1 MNIGQTILH
10 YRVEELIGEG
20 GMGTVYRGRD
30 LNLDRSVAMK
40 VIYRHLLKDPTTLD
54 RFRNEAVILA
64 QLSHPN
70 VAGLYNFQPHDGV
83 WVMVMEYVDGQTF
96 EQLLKKTGPL
106 PAEKALGLMR
116 QVLAGLQHA
125 HSLHVLHRDL
135 KPANLMITRD
145 GRVKLMDFGI
155 ARKAGAERLTRANHL
170 IGTLD
175 YMAPELIAGKEP
187 SVQSELYS
195 LGIVLYELLTGH
207 LPFTA
212 TTEPALISAIM
223 RQKPTPPR
231 TFCADLPTPVCDL
244 LTDLLHKK
252 PDHRPANVA
261 TLDARIASI
270 LATLQAAAAA
280 KAAKNSPPTTRL
292 MTAPDKQWSA
302 IPARLLRNLG
312 TFEGLM
318 LAGSLVVIAAVLT
331 TIWLFMH
338 PDPGPKPPPHFPE
351 QTGTG
356 QGQGQPAVDKP
367 LSYTTLSGIEPVAL
381 RNDPGNTTK
390 KPVIRP
396 INPTPVEADPLPKRT
411 DPPVTGRN
419 RPTPKDDNRRT
430 RNADPVRTNPAE
442 PPAAEEESAAPP
454 VSAPASVRTVALR
467 GRDVLLELLE
477 DVSPKGSVLGST
489 VRLRVVRP
497 ITVDGLTVIE
507 AGAPATATVTDR
519 KWSEGG
525 RTFLEITLQQVKAIN
540 GNWIQIKYP
549 PISESGSSTNPVEFP
564 RGTRIEARLRDSS
577 LTLAI

>member
-54 RFRNEAVILA
+54 RFRNEAIILA

-96 EQLLKKTGPL
+96 EQLLKQNGPL
-106 PAEKALGLMR
+106 SVEKTLGLMR

-125 HSLHVLHRDL
+125 HNLHVLHRDL
-135 KPANLMITRD
+135 KPANLMLTRD

-231 TFCADLPTPVCDL
+231 TFCADLPTSVCDL

-252 PDHRPANVA
+252 PDHRPADVA

-270 LATLQAAAAA
+270 LATLQAANAA
-280 KAAKNSPPTTRL
+280 KEAKKTTPATRTTAAPH
-292 MTAPDKQWSA
+292 KQWLA
-302 IPARLLRNLG
+302 GPARLLRSLG

-318 LAGSLVVIAAVLT
+318 LAGSLLVVGAVLT
-331 TIWLFMH
+331 TIWLFRQ
-338 PDPGPKPPPHFPE
+338 PDPGPKPPPHFPQE
-351 QTGTG
+351 INS
-356 QGQGQPAVDKP
+356 DKP
-367 LSYTTLSGIEPVAL
+367 ADDTPQSQTTSSTIEPVAF
-381 RNDPGNTTK
+381 NTIPGGNAK

-396 INPTPVEADPLPKRT
+396 ITPTPVDADPSPKRS
-411 DPPVTGRN
+411 DPPVTDRK
-419 RPTPKDDNRRT
+419 RPTPGDDNRRT
-430 RNADPVRTNPAE
+430 RDAEPVRTNPAD
-442 PPAAEEESAAPP
+442 PPTTDEETAHPP
-454 VSAPASVRTVALR
+454 VSTPASVRTVALR
-467 GRDVLLELLE
+467 GREVLLELLE
-477 DVSPKGSVLGST
+477 DVSPQGSVLGST

-507 AGAPATATVTDR
+507 VGAPATATVTDR

-525 RTFLEITLQQVKAIN
+525 RTFLEITLQQVKATN
-540 GNWIQIKYP
+540 GSWIQIKYP

>member
-54 RFRNEAVILA
+54 RFRNEAIILA

-96 EQLLKKTGPL
+96 EQLLKQNGPL

-125 HSLHVLHRDL
+125 HNLHVLHRDL

-231 TFCADLPTPVCDL
+231 NFCADLPTPVCDL
-244 LTDLLHKK
+244 LADLLHKK
-252 PDHRPANVA
+252 PDYRPADVA
-261 TLDARIASI
+261 TLDARIATI
-270 LATLQAAAAA
+270 LAALQVANAAR
-280 KAAKNSPPTTRL
+280 AAKNTTPATRA
-292 MTAPDKQWSA
+292 MTAPDKQWLAMS
-302 IPARLLRNLG
+302 ARLLRSLG

-318 LAGSLVVIAAVLT
+318 LTGSLLVVGAVLT
-331 TIWLFMH
+331 TIWLFIH
-338 PDPGPKPPPHFPE
+338 PDPGPKPPPHFPQE
-351 QTGTG
+351 INS
-356 QGQGQPAVDKP
+356 DKP
-367 LSYTTLSGIEPVAL
+367 AGDTPPSQTTSSTIDPVAFKTIPES
-381 RNDPGNTTK
+381 NTK

-396 INPTPVEADPLPKRT
+396 ITPAPVEAEPAPKRA
-411 DPPVTGRN
+411 DPPTTVRN
-419 RPTPKDDNRRT
+419 RPAPGDNNRRT
-430 RNADPVRTNPAE
+430 RDTEPVRTNPAD
-442 PPAAEEESAAPP
+442 PPATEEETAHPP

-477 DVSPKGSVLGST
+477 DVSPQGSMLGST

-507 AGAPATATVTDR
+507 VGAPATATVTDR
-519 KWSEGG
+519 KWSQGG

-540 GNWIQIKYP
+540 GSWIQIKYP

>member
-30 LNLDRSVAMK
+30 LNLDRAVAMK
-40 VIYRHLLKDPTTLD
+40 VIYRHLLKDPTTLE

-70 VAGLYNFQPHDGV
+70 VAGLYNFQPNDGV

-96 EQLLKKTGPL
+96 EQLLKKDGPL
-106 PAEKALGLMR
+106 APHRALSLMR

-155 ARKAGAERLTRANHL
+155 ARKAGAQRLTRTNHL

-175 YMAPELIAGKEP
+175 YMAPELIAGQEP

-212 TTEPALISAIM
+212 NTEPALISAIM

-231 TFCADLPTPVCDL
+231 QFCADLPSSVCDL

-252 PDHRPANVA
+252 PGHRPVDVA
-261 TLDARIASI
+261 ALDARISTI
-270 LATLQAAAAA
+270 LASLPATITQSKPVD
-280 KAAKNSPPTTRL
+280 KATPATRL
-292 MTAPDKQWSA
+292 MKAPGEGWA
-302 IPARLLRNLG
+302 ALPARMRRTLG
-312 TFEGLM
+312 TFEGKIL
-318 LAGSLVVIAAVLT
+318 LGSLVLAGGVLT
-331 TIWLFMH
+331 TIWVSMH
-338 PDPGPKPPPHFPE
+338 PKPKPPHVPTE
-351 QTGTG
+351 DRGRQELTGFIPKK
-356 QGQGQPAVDKP
+356 PA
-367 LSYTTLSGIEPVAL
+367 SFSSTTEPVAL
-381 RNDPGNTTK
+381 GTNPKSGRNQ
-390 KPVIRP
+390 PVIRP
-396 INPTPVEADPLPKRT
+396 IINEPVDKEPAPVRPDPA
-411 DPPVTGRN
+411 PVTGRT
-419 RPTPKDDNRRT
+419 RTTPADRSPRT
-430 RNADPVRTNPAE
+430 RTNEPVHTDPDVPAK
-442 PPAAEEESAAPP
+442 PEEA
-454 VSAPASVRTVALR
+454 APASVRTVAVR
-467 GRDVLLELLE
+467 GREVLLELLE
-477 DVSPKGSVLGST
+477 DVSPQGSALGST
-489 VRLRVVRP
+489 VRLRVVRAVS
-497 ITVDGLTVIE
+497 VDGLTVVE

-525 RTFLEITLQQVKAIN
+525 RTFLEITLQQVKAVN
-540 GNWIQIKYP
+540 GTWISIKYP
-549 PISESGSSTNPVEFP
+549 PISESGSSSNPVEFP

-577 LTLAI
+577 LTLAL